1 MSDKLLHVFVNPTAG
16 RGRAAKRLRE
26 IREIVAGAGLDVHVH
41 ESREPGHLES
51 DVHEFAR
58 TGGKRVVVAGGDG
71 SVHEAANGILRS
83 GEEATLSVIPSGT
96 GNDFAKAAGITL
108 AWRDAAA
115 LLADNVM
122 GDAASRRIDAGIMN
136 GRYFVNGAGIGFDAR
151 VTALA
156 RSIRW
161 PIGDVVYLFAI
172 FRAFAGGIATPAV
185 TIKAGDGSI
194 LWNGPLTLASISN
207 GPFVGG
213 MFHIAPMARHDDGHM
228 DLLIAAPVSR
238 LRIVRLLPK
247 LIEGKHLSEPEITHQ
262 PVTAIAIECETDIV
276 SHLDGEVQP
285 PARRFSIEVMPAV
298 LRLL

>member
-26 IREIVAGAGLDVHVH
+26 IREILASAGLDVHVH

-51 DVHEFAR
+51 DVLKFAR
-58 TGGKRVVVAGGDG
+58 AGGTRVVVAGGDG

-83 GEEATLSVIPSGT
+83 GEDVTLSVIPSGT

-108 AWRDAAA
+108 AWRDATA

-122 GDAASRRIDAGIMN
+122 GNAASRRIDAGSMN
-136 GRYFVNGAGIGFDAR
+136 GRYFVNGAGLGFDAK

-161 PIGDVVYLFAI
+161 PVGDIVYLFAI

-185 TIKAGDGSI
+185 TIRTDDGSTV
-194 LWNGPLTLASISN
+194 WDGPLTLASVSN

-213 MFHIAPMARHDDGHM
+213 MFHIAPMAQHDDGHM

-238 LRIVRLLPK
+238 RRIVRLLPK
-247 LIEGKHLSEPEITHQ
+247 LIEGKHLGEAEITHH
-262 PVTAIAIECETDIV
+262 PVDAITIECETDIV
-276 SHLDGEVQP
+276 SHLDGEVQEP
-285 PARRFSIEVMPAV
+285 VRRFSIEVMPAV